1 MYLILNT
8 LYSSVFILC
17 CVTRVSYIFVAAVLT
32 SELQGKGEAVLTSVK
47 TKSID
52 SQLDFIEEA
61 EHESKRSYEDFCA

>member
-1 MYLILNT
+1 MYLRPNT
-8 LYSSVFILC
+8 LYSSLLILC
-17 CVTRVSYIFVAAVLT
+17 CVTRVSYIFVAAKLT
-32 SELQGKGEAVLTSVK
+32 SELRAKGEAVLTSVK